1 MSEPTTLNE
10 YLVISRGKWDEDL
23 DPATIQTAIDKF
35 YDWHDA
41 HVRRG
46 TMTTGSRLKPPTKL
60 VSKRG
65 IHDGPFAETKEVI
78 GGYWSIR
85 AKTLE
90 EAAALAAENPVL
102 PYGLMLEIRQLEPA
116 RANAY
121 EPMTETPTRG
131 KS

>member
-1 MSEPTTLNE
+1 MSETTLNE
-10 YLVISRGKWDEDL
+10 YLVISRGKWDEEL

-35 YDWHDA
+35 YDWHDE

-85 AKTLE
+85 ARTLE
-90 EAAALAAENPVL
+90 EAAAIAAENPVL
-102 PYGLMLEIRQLEPA
+102 PLGLMLEIRELEPE
-116 RANAY
+116 RADALK
-121 EPMTETPTRG
+121 PMIEHPTR
-131 KS
+131 K